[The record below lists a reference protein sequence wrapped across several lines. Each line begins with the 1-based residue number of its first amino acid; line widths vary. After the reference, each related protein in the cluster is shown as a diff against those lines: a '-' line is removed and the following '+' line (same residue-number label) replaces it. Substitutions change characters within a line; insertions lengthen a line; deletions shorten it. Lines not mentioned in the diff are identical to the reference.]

1 MSRTQPSSSELPTD
15 NAAGFLANLF
25 RGTACIQEA
34 FGQEGGELEYLENC
48 WSDSAVLQFI
58 LLGWIGLAF
67 KVLLFI
73 LLATFLG
80 ACIQGRRPW
89 YVFMSFVKGT
99 GRIVGGLCPCFE
111 LDDEDRERERERAA
125 EAGKGLG
132 VVWQEGKNSD
142 GYFDIP
148 KQKVP

>member
-1 MSRTQPSSSELPTD
+1 MSRTQPSSPELPTD

-34 FGQEGGELEYLENC
+34 FGQESGELEYLEKC
-48 WSDSAVLQFI
+48 WSDSAVFQFI
-58 LLGWIGLAF
+58 LLGWIGLTL

-73 LLATFLG
+73 LLVTFIG
-80 ACIQGRRPW
+80 ACVQRRRPW
-89 YVFMSFVKGT
+89 YVFMSFVNGT

-111 LDDEDRERERERAA
+111 LDEDRERERAA

-132 VVWQEGKNSD
+132 VVWREEKDSG
-142 GYFDIP
+142 GYFGIP